1 MYAVQNMIATLTGM
15 ICDGAKPS
23 CALKL
28 TSGVSTA
35 VMSAIMAM
43 EQKCVTSV
51 EGIIEENVNQSIRNL
66 TKIGSEGMNETDK
79 MVLDIMTH
87 KHCD

>member
-1 MYAVQNMIATLTGM
+1 M

-35 VMSAIMAM
+35 VFSAILVM
-43 EQKCVTSV
+43 EGKCVTSV
-51 EGIIEENVNQSIRNL
+51 EGIIEDNVDFSIRNL

-79 MVLDIMTH
+79 LVLDIMTH